1 MQRAAS
7 VAWVFSCAG
16 AGETRPRTKARM
28 GRPCLPIG
36 DLISGNCPAPP
47 CTDIAPAIAENA
59 ASAMEV
65 SSPAG
70 SQKSH
75 PLPDQIAAD
84 QYLASKSAAR
94 RGRSGLRV
102 MCREGNTSG

>member
-1 MQRAAS
+1 MQRAATLHGFFL
-7 VAWVFSCAG
+7 A
-16 AGETRPRTKARM
+16 M

-36 DLISGNCPAPP
+36 DLIDGCLPPLPASGGSCAP
-47 CTDIAPAIAENA
+47 DLAPAIAENA
-59 ASAMEV
+59 SGAMEV

-94 RGRSGLRV
+94 RGSSGLRV
-102 MCREGNTSG
+102 MRREGNTSG